1 MQSVEEQRNKAA
13 ALLDS
18 GDFSGALQLA
28 TAARS
33 IAPNDI
39 PLLQI
44 LGDIYDRAGDKKNV
58 LNICGLL
65 AALVPDDPAPRLK
78 AAHIRTQLMDY
89 AGAEAEFSALLKID
103 PANESG
109 LDGLTALWRLSGK
122 INEARTLLLKRADGA
137 SAPHLAAIARFKA
150 AFVQPVIAQDRRE
163 IDESRGRYAAM
174 LQAGPTA
181 PIHDPLGAGLGPN
194 FFLGYQAANDRALQ
208 EALAAYYL
216 AATPSLAFTAAHIG
230 KRQGGKIRVGIVS
243 NYFSHHTVEYLT
255 YGLISGLDRT
265 RFELVLFRT
274 PNASQDSGTPRF
286 LAAAP
291 CIDLP
296 SNLDAARAAIAAA
309 ELDVLHFPE
318 IGMDHM
324 AYFLAFARLATLQT
338 VAWGHPITTGLR
350 TIDMFISVAD
360 MEPPDA
366 AAHYTENLVAL
377 RGLTFAA
384 NPPPEVEANR
394 SDAGLKSHPAYV
406 CGQSLYKVHP
416 DFDATIA
423 QILREDRK
431 GHVYFVSLG
440 GHADTLF
447 KARLT
452 ARLGGDMDRVHV
464 LPRTTKSGFLQLS
477 KAADVVLD
485 VPQWSGGKTSLETLA
500 MGTPIVHMPGDFM
513 RGRHTLAFYRRLGLN
528 APVVSSTKD
537 YVTTA
542 VRIAHDRDFRG
553 AVSGQIKEAQST
565 LFEDRASIREIEDV
579 WAAALTAR
587 T

>member
-18 GDFSGALQLA
+18 GDLAGALQLA

-65 AALVPDDPAPRLK
+65 ATLVPDDPAPRLK

-109 LDGLTALWRLSGK
+109 LDGLTDLWRLSGK
-122 INEARTLLLKRADGA
+122 INEARTLLLKRGDGA

-174 LQAGPTA
+174 LKAGPKA

-194 FFLGYQAANDRALQ
+194 FFLGYQAANDRVLQ

-230 KRQGGKIRVGIVS
+230 KRKAGKIRVGIVS
-243 NYFSHHTVEYLT
+243 NYFSHHTVGYLT
-255 YGLISGLDRT
+255 YGLIAGLDRT

-274 PNASQDSGTPRF
+274 PTASQDTGTQRF

-338 VAWGHPITTGLR
+338 VAWGHPITTGLP
-350 TIDMFISVAD
+350 TIDIFISVAD

-366 AAHYTENLVAL
+366 AAHYTEKLVAL

-384 NPPPEVEANR
+384 DPPPQLEADR

-416 DFDATIA
+416 DFDTTIA

-447 KARLT
+447 KARLAAT
-452 ARLGGDMDRVHV
+452 LGGDLDRVHI
-464 LPRTTKSGFLQLS
+464 LPRTTKSGFLKLS

-485 VPQWSGGKTSLETLA
+485 VPHWSGGKTSLETLA

-513 RGRHTLAFYRRLGLN
+513 RGRHTLAFYRRMGIS

-537 YVTTA
+537 YVNTA

-553 AVSGQIKEAQST
+553 ALSVQIKETQST
-565 LFEDRASIREIEDV
+565 LFEDWVSIREIEDV

>member
-1 MQSVEEQRNKAA
+1 MQSVEELRNKASAFLDA
-13 ALLDS
+13 ADLA
-18 GDFSGALQLA
+18 GAIQFA
-28 TAARS
+28 AAARS

-65 AALVPDDPAPRLK
+65 ATLAPDDPAPRLK

-89 AGAEAEFSALLKID
+89 AGAEAELSALLKID

-109 LDGLTALWRLSGK
+109 LDGLTNLWRLSGK
-122 INEARTLLLKRADGA
+122 ISEARSLLLKLADVARAPDT
-137 SAPHLAAIARFKA
+137 AAIARFKA
-150 AFVQPVIAQDRRE
+150 SFVQPVIAQSRRE
-163 IDESRGRYAAM
+163 IEESRARYAAM
-174 LQAGPTA
+174 LQAGPMA
-181 PIHDPLGAGLGPN
+181 PIHDPLGAGIGPN

-208 EALAAYYL
+208 EASAAYYL

-230 KRQGGKIRVGIVS
+230 KRPGGKIRVGIVS
-243 NYFSHHTVEYLT
+243 NYFSHHTVGYLT

-274 PNASQDSGTPRF
+274 PNALQDSGTQRF

-296 SNLDAARAAIAAA
+296 CNLDAARAAIAAA
-309 ELDVLHFPE
+309 ELDVVHFPE

-366 AAHYTENLVAL
+366 AAHYTERLVTL

-384 NPPPEVEANR
+384 APPPELEANR
-394 SDAGLKSHPAYV
+394 SDAGLKSHPAYL

-440 GHADTLF
+440 RHADKLF
-447 KARLT
+447 KARLAAT
-452 ARLGGDMDRVHV
+452 LGGDMDRVHV
-464 LPRTTKSGFLQLS
+464 LPRTTKFGFLELS

-513 RGRHTLAFYRRLGLN
+513 RGRHTLAFYRRMGIHV
-528 APVVSSTKD
+528 PEVSSTRE

-553 AVSGQIKEAQST
+553 ALSGQIKEAQST
-565 LFEDRASIREIEDV
+565 LFEDWASIREIEDV
-579 WAAALTAR
+579 WAVALTAR